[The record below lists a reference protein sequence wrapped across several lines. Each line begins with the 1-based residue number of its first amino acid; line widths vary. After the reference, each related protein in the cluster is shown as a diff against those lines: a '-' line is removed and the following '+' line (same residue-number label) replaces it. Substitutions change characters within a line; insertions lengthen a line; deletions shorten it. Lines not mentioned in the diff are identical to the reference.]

1 MPKQNKPSKAE
12 TQEVKDLEKLLK
24 EGDESPLGLLLEI
37 LAETKKTRDFAER
50 AFLIAE
56 AEARSKAKRS

>member
-1 MPKQNKPSKAE
+1 MPKQSKSE
-12 TQEVKDLEKLLK
+12 VQEGKDLEKLLK
-24 EGDESPLGLLLEI
+24 EGDESPVGLLLEI

-56 AEARSKAKRS
+56 AQERSRAKRS